1 MAALHIVYA
10 ILFLKGLVIASL
22 RIGTNG
28 LY

>member
-1 MAALHIVYA
+1 MAALRI
-10 ILFLKGLVIASL
+10 IIIFLKGLVIASL